1 MIRRL
6 ARTRLVKDD
15 EEQIGLLK
23 TYSEEMPVLAQ
34 IRFFIMS
41 GDIPIL

>member
-23 TYSEEMPVLAQ
+23 PYSEEMPGLAQ